1 MGGDCPSLAL
11 YLGRFWLRSEGL
23 MWSSNLALCFAEPQ
37 ELHRII
43 LQWFCV
49 GNLCLDGAGTLS
61 PCHLEQGGHSLGMV
75 PAGERCE
82 EKAWLVSSRIGFDLK
97 AKAPA
102 GLESPPGVDV
112 LDVMNIPVLQWE
124 CGWLGRREA
133 WGFVG
138 KL

>member
-1 MGGDCPSLAL
+1 
-11 YLGRFWLRSEGL
+11 
-23 MWSSNLALCFAEPQ
+23 
-37 ELHRII
+37 
-43 LQWFCV
+43 
-49 GNLCLDGAGTLS
+49 
-61 PCHLEQGGHSLGMV
+61 MV

-112 LDVMNIPVLQWE
+112 LDVMNTPVLQWE
-124 CGWLGRREA
+124 YGWLGRREA